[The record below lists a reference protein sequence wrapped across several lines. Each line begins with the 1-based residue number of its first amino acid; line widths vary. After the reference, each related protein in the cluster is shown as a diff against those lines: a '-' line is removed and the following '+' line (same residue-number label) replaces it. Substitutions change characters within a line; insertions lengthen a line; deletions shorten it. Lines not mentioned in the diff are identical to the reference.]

1 MPLPSF
7 RFRTFKL
14 GYIVGLYY
22 SLMSCHFLAFAEA
35 LTASLKWCHFNTIW
49 QIQFRSDT
57 VFSYKNTKHLV
68 GHQSQIFKTT
78 FIVSVLE
85 GDEGYTAKY
94 GVNPQEFPWAA
105 PSGTPLG
112 SSHISPYIPPL
123 LLIRIQYTASKGQ
136 RTKLIS
142 VDIFGGAFND
152 YLNPCKTTH
161 DFLVEVNR
169 VCSDRA

>member
-1 MPLPSF
+1 M
-7 RFRTFKL
+7 
-14 GYIVGLYY
+14 
-22 SLMSCHFLAFAEA
+22 
-35 LTASLKWCHFNTIW
+35 
-49 QIQFRSDT
+49 
-57 VFSYKNTKHLV
+57 
-68 GHQSQIFKTT
+68 
-78 FIVSVLE
+78 SVL
-85 GDEGYTAKY
+85 GLDSGYTAKY
-94 GVNPQEFPWAA
+94 GLNPREFPRAA

-169 VCSDRA
+169 VCSDRAWALAKSPPEPWLLLLSPGSSSCPLTDKKDLRVKFMMLLKGCRLGCFRKPTFHKRQKT